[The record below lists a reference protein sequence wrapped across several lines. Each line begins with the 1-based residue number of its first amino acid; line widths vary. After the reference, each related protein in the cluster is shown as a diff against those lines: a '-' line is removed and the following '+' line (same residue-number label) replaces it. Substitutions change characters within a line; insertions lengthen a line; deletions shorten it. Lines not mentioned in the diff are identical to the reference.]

1 MTTTTAQ
8 HAYPFARL
16 FIKLAILLAILVVLG
31 GIGYAITQFQ
41 SMQSELATVKYTPNP
56 ALESMAS
63 NLEKSYLGTNK
74 RILRSLDIEQFPPT
88 IPLVDFPK
96 NLTTISSAN
105 EHAQAQLYLNLS
117 TETLSSVEQIKA
129 YHISEFVKSLEGLQK
144 TLLDHAARLRAQY
157 STTNPTPTQPR
168 PQSSTQP
175 ATAGSFRIYADSP
188 ESDRQRLDKIKVVK
202 EFLEYLR
209 SQSRKE
215 ESIDQIRRASI
226 YLARAE
232 SLLDLLD
239 KSNEDISQPSNGME
253 EDSSKQEQEQL
264 LAKSEKMAQDVGKV
278 IDIIQEQIYENWT
291 VELQAQS
298 LREQSQEELR
308 DAAIAENKAKQIRN
322 DGYSSIA
329 FSLILSLAI
338 AFIIMVVADFLRAFL
353 NLSNNSDQLVVNTTP
368 S

>member
-1 MTTTTAQ
+1 MTTTTQ

-31 GIGYAITQFQ
+31 GIGYAFNRFQ
-41 SMQSELATVKYTPNP
+41 TMQTELASVKYTPNP

-74 RILRSLDIEQFPPT
+74 RILRSLDIDQFPPT
-88 IPLVDFPK
+88 IQLVDFQK
-96 NLTTISSAN
+96 NLAAISAAK

-117 TETLSSVEQIKA
+117 TETLSSVEQIKL
-129 YHISEFVKSLEGLQK
+129 YHISEFVKALEGLQK
-144 TLLDHAARLRAQY
+144 TLLEHAARLRAEY
-157 STTNPTPTQPR
+157 STANPTAPKPR
-168 PQSSTQP
+168 PQSSTEP
-175 ATAGSFRIYADSP
+175 ATPGSFRIYADSP
-188 ESDRQRLDKIKVVK
+188 ESDRQRLNEIKRVK
-202 EFLEYLR
+202 EFLEGLR
-209 SQSRKE
+209 AQSRKE
-215 ESIDQIRRASI
+215 ESLDQIRRASI

-239 KSNEDISQPSNGME
+239 KSNEDMPQSSNDME
-253 EDSSKQEQEQL
+253 NDASRQAQEQL
-264 LAKSEKMAQDVGKV
+264 VAKSERMAQNVGKV
-278 IDIIQEQIYENWT
+278 IEIIQEQIYENWT
-291 VELQAQS
+291 VEIQAQS
-298 LREQSQEELR
+298 LREQAKEELR

-322 DGYSSIA
+322 DGYSSVF

-353 NLSNNSDQLVVNTTP
+353 NLSNNSDQLVLNTNP